1 MNVYDKAYDLAKALT
16 DGEEAKVLKA
26 AQAAVDADPEA
37 KRLMDD
43 FRERQ
48 AQLQQQIMAG
58 EEPAED
64 AMAGLSERYETIARH
79 PLIGQLFD
87 AERRFSAV
95 FDDVNRII
103 SDALRSVGG

>member
-16 DGEEAKVLKA
+16 DGEEAKALKA

-58 EEPAED
+58 EEPSED
-64 AMAGLSERYETIARH
+64 VMAGLSEQYESIARH
-79 PLIGQLFD
+79 PLIGRLFD

-103 SDALRSVGG
+103 SDALRSVAG